1 MAKKLAISMP
11 EAMFKEME
19 RARKRHGK
27 DRSAWL
33 QEAIGERL
41 RREQREADIAAY
53 VRSYEQEPVT
63 AEERAIARA
72 GLKVMPR
79 DQDEWPEAPR

>member
-11 EAMFKEME
+11 EAIFKEME
-19 RARKRHGK
+19 RSRKRRGK

-41 RREQREADIAAY
+41 RREKREADIAAY
-53 VRSYEQEPVT
+53 VRSYEEEPVT
-63 AEERAIARA
+63 PEERTIVRA
-72 GLKVMPR
+72 GLNLIPQ
-79 DQDEWPEAPR
+79 DHDEWPEAPR